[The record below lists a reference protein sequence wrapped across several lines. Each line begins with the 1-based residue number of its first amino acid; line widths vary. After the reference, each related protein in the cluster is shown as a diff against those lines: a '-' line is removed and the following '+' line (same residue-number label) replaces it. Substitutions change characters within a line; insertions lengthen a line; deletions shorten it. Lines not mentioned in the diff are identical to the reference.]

1 MRPLNRNERLLAIA
15 LGFIVLL
22 LLNFAGM
29 RWVADTMRSSRNR
42 IAQLESEN
50 TALQRVLAERPYW
63 VARQKWLDANPPAAY
78 SERTSRTEFVQSV
91 QAAVS
96 AQGLKIVSQ
105 QPLDTERVG
114 PLAVTNIDLVLSGR
128 FQSLIRWLHAIQQ
141 PGKYAL
147 IRSFTLKQGED
158 GNSMQ
163 LQVRLGRIYRVAAT
177 SP

>member
-1 MRPLNRNERLLAIA
+1 MRALNRNERLLAIA

-29 RWVADTMRSSRNR
+29 RWIADTMRGSRNR

-50 TALQRVLAERPYW
+50 AALQHVLAERPYW
-63 VARQKWLDANPPAAY
+63 TARQKWLEANPPAAY
-78 SERTSRTEFVQSV
+78 SERSSRAEFVQSV
-91 QAAVS
+91 QSGIAS
-96 AQGLKIVSQ
+96 QGLKIESQ

-128 FQSLIRWLHAIQQ
+128 FQALIRWLHAIQQ

-163 LQVRLGRIYRVAAT
+163 LQVRLGKIYRVTAST
-177 SP
+177 P